1 MRILITGGLGFIGT
15 NLISYL
21 VKKDKIKQIIIVD
34 NKSKSNT
41 KYLRVFKL
49 CLDS

>member
-15 NLISYL
+15 NLTSYL

-34 NKSKSNT
+34 NKSILKT
-41 KYLRVFKL
+41 TF
-49 CLDS
+49 